1 MKPVVEVQNLSKLY
15 RLGSIGA
22 SSIRETIEGLFRR
35 RNGAPPPKKTGAP
48 PIHPNRVGPEPN
60 SFWALRDV
68 SFTVRPGEVVGI
80 LGRNGAGKSTLLKI
94 LSRIT
99 EPTSGRAILRGRV
112 ASLLEVGTG
121 FHPELTGRE
130 NIFLNGAILG
140 MRRVEIAAKFD
151 EIVEFAEVGAFIDT
165 PVKRYSSGMFV
176 RLAFA
181 VAAHLEPEIL
191 LVDEVLAVG
200 DAAFQKKCLGK
211 MGEVASR
218 HGRTVFFVSHNM
230 GAVRSLCER
239 ALLIDAGRLT
249 LAGKPADV
257 ISQYLSSSVQR
268 DGELD
273 GEIHWN
279 GGLDTPRA
287 DEVALRSIRLL
298 GERGVPQSSFE
309 AGKPFTIEVAYE
321 IFQRLRGARF
331 TVSLLTQ
338 EGEIAFCATDHL
350 FQRETLL
357 PGAYRSSCH
366 IPGGLLNRR
375 NYLVSVQC
383 DIPGERYI
391 IPPAEHLA
399 FTISGA
405 GNQSSTFP
413 EPWPG
418 VVCPRIEW
426 KVEAI
431 TEGREAKRVLEPAGV
446 AD

>member
-1 MKPVVEVQNLSKLY
+1 MKPIVEVQNLSKLY
-15 RLGSIGA
+15 RLGSIGTT
-22 SSIRETIEGLFRR
+22 SIRESIEQLFRR
-35 RNGAPPPKKTGAP
+35 RPNGASMPKQDAGPRALGP
-48 PIHPNRVGPEPN
+48 GRAGPEPG
-60 SFWALRDV
+60 SFWALHDV
-68 SFTVRPGEVVGI
+68 SFTVRPGEVLGI

-99 EPTSGRAILRGRV
+99 EPTSGRAILRGRI

-140 MRRVEIAAKFD
+140 MRRAEIAAKFD

-191 LVDEVLAVG
+191 LIDEVLAVG

-211 MGEVASR
+211 MGEVASK

-239 ALLIDAGRLT
+239 ALLIEHGRLT
-249 LAGKPADV
+249 LAGNPADV
-257 ISQYLSSSVQR
+257 ISQYLASGASR
-268 DGELD
+268 GGE
-273 GEIHWN
+273 GEIHWEN
-279 GGLDTPRA
+279 GDAPSA
-287 DEVALRSIRLL
+287 PEVLLRSIRLL
-298 GERGVPQSSFE
+298 GERGTPQPSFE
-309 AGKPFTIEVAYE
+309 AGKPFTIELSYE
-321 IFQRLRGARF
+321 ILERLRGARF
-331 TVSLLTQ
+331 TVTLLTQ
-338 EGEIAFCATDHL
+338 EGEIAFCATDHH

-357 PGAYRSSCH
+357 PGAYRSICH
-366 IPGGLLNRR
+366 LPGGLLNRR
-375 NYLVSVQC
+375 NYIVAVQC
-383 DIPGERYI
+383 DIPGERYV
-391 IPPAEHLA
+391 IPREEHLS
-399 FTISGA
+399 FTVSGA

-418 VVCPRIEW
+418 VVCPKIDW
-426 KVEAI
+426 TVEEVAPARVPELA
-431 TEGREAKRVLEPAGV
+431 TEAH
-446 AD
+446 